1 MKKIINELKIDN
13 NIEINYLMNGKTGF
27 TSKNYFENQNKIN
40 NKYNFKKKYENIDKK
55 ILVNNTKPLKGKKLL
70 GRKKK
75 DSNEKGFHNRNTEDN
90 MTRKCKHLILENTLI
105 Y

>member
-1 MKKIINELKIDN
+1 MKKIINGLKIDN
-13 NIEINYLMNGKTGF
+13 NIEISYLMNEKTGF
-27 TSKNYFENQNKIN
+27 TSKNHFQRFEKLNKKN

-75 DSNEKGFHNRNTEDN
+75 
-90 MTRKCKHLILENTLI
+90 ILMKKDFIIEI
-105 Y
+105 QRII